1 MNAYH
6 FYPANHYTD
15 SALILGGGWVA
26 GNGTAHPGTI
36 TIWAASFADAVKKLP
51 ATSLRPVPTTPGED
65 LVIDWLISRLEA
77 SA

>member
-26 GNGTAHPGTI
+26 SNGDAHPGSI

-51 ATSLRPVPTTPGED
+51 ATGAR
-65 LVIDWLISRLEA
+65 A
-77 SA
+77 A